1 MLINIVQDE
10 LGIASHFYTTNE
22 PLEHIHTYIIKLHAA
37 YHESKGGL
45 LYNFSYMSYQW
56 THFCTTLVT

>member
-10 LGIASHFYTTNE
+10 LGIASDFYATNE

-37 YHESKGGL
+37 YYESKGGL
-45 LYNFSYMSYQW
+45 LYNFSYMSYQ
-56 THFCTTLVT
+56 